1 MKKKNDDDEIVMNV
15 YDKLRLDIIEN
26 MIEQRDIKCRKTK
39 SEMIKYLLLDDDGK
53 YVRETLYERFDKDT
67 YSVGVD
73 TRNHD
78 DLVKLSKMVEKGDVR
93 YMGLYQLNRIYFI
106 SNNKIEL

>member
-1 MKKKNDDDEIVMNV
+1 MNKNE
-15 YDKLRLDIIEN
+15 YEKLRLDIIEN

-39 SEMIKYLLLDDDGK
+39 SEMIKHLLLDDDGK
-53 YVRETLYERFDKDT
+53 YVRETLYERYDKDT

-73 TRNHD
+73 TRNHS
-78 DLVKLSKMVEKGDVR
+78 DLSILSKMVEKNTVR